1 VNDGRMSVDMWFD
14 PICPWAWVTSRWLLE
29 VERVRPVDVRFHI
42 MSLSV
47 LNEGRELS
55 ERYQALMTRG
65 WGPVRVCTAAAAKY
79 GEGVLRDL
87 YTALGTRIHNGG
99 REFDRELYREAL
111 TEVGLD
117 PALAAA
123 ADSAE
128 YDEALRA
135 SHEAGMAPVGNDV
148 GTPVIHF
155 PGPEPGQTV
164 AFFGPV
170 VTPTPRGED
179 AGRLWD
185 GTVLVTAT
193 PGFYELKRTRDA
205 RPSFI

>member
-1 VNDGRMSVDMWFD
+1 
-14 PICPWAWVTSRWLLE
+14 
-29 VERVRPVDVRFHI
+29 
-42 MSLSV
+42 
-47 LNEGRELS
+47 
-55 ERYQALMTRG
+55 
-65 WGPVRVCTAAAAKY
+65 
-79 GEGVLRDL
+79 
-87 YTALGTRIHNGG
+87 
-99 REFDRELYREAL
+99 
-111 TEVGLD
+111 
-117 PALAAA
+117 
-123 ADSAE
+123 
-128 YDEALRA
+128 
-135 SHEAGMAPVGNDV
+135 VGNDV